1 MNQQFDSSSV
11 SGGLTQIWRRFRYV
25 GPVRLALLLCFG
37 GAAVSVC
44 ATGLPPFN
52 TLPSPQASFVAPARL
67 ATDGQSH
74 LLVSDPLAGKVV
86 VLNAAGVETSVKPGL
101 GQPLGL
107 AVDQDGKI
115 YVGDATAGTVRVFDS
130 QWNLLSQLGQGPG
143 EFQLPGHITTLTE
156 SNVTTVYVSDG
167 RAHQVKAYR
176 NNALVGQYGG
186 YGMGPNQFNFPAGI
200 WVGTNGHLY
209 VVDQNNDR
217 VQVLDRTGNFLRWFT
232 LQPAPEQVSFSG
244 RAQGIA
250 GDNAGWLYVADTFQ
264 GHVKV
269 FNLSGTFLGYVGG
282 YGENAGELRSP
293 GGVIVDGSGRLWVA
307 NANNGRVEGFLAVQT
322 PPILLW
328 NRTAAGSLV
337 LTWNDPRF
345 DLQAAADL
353 NGPWQTVAGTSPT
366 TIPASTVRNTPKQY
380 FRLLRY

>member
-11 SGGLTQIWRRFRYV
+11 SGAAAQIRKRAGHRW
-25 GPVRLALLLCFG
+25 LAWVALSLLSA
-37 GAAVSVC
+37 GASLNLVAS
-44 ATGLPPFN
+44 GLPPFDI
-52 TLPSPQASFVAPARL
+52 LPSPQASFVAPARL
-67 ATDGQSH
+67 ALDGQSQ

-86 VLNAAGVETSVKPGL
+86 MLNAAGVESSVKSGL

-107 AVDQDGKI
+107 TVDGDGKI
-115 YVGDATAGTVRVFDS
+115 YVGDATAGTVRVFDP

-200 WVGTNGHLY
+200 WAGTNGHLY

-250 GDNAGWLYVADTFQ
+250 GDNAGWLYVTDTFQ

-293 GGVIVDGSGRLWVA
+293 GGVILDGSGRLWVA
-307 NANNGRVEGFLAVQT
+307 NGNNGRVEGFLAIQT

-380 FRLLRY
+380 FRLLRH